1 MAAVNYNWTEM
12 VRVYRITLWL
22 LVLVLLAAGCRSEGP
37 LDMARS
43 RASATPWQVGGL
55 PTRTDAAPAAAGSTV
70 LVKTPVQLDGTEAP
84 TGTPQP
90 TGSPL
95 PTATAT
101 PEPVYGFLRGKV
113 IVDQANCR
121 YGPGWPYLYKYGV
134 YRDSVLELIGRNA
147 AGTWV
152 LIRGVGGTN
161 ACWVKASLLQIRGDV
176 MTLAPTDTTLPAS
189 PYYGPL
195 SGVQAERQGEV
206 VTVSW
211 NPLYLRAGDDSEQT
225 PYVVEAW
232 VCQEGQLVFIPYGA
246 YTTHINIRDEWGCA
260 ELSHARVTAAE
271 KHGYTAFVE
280 VTWPFALPSD
290 QE

>member
-1 MAAVNYNWTEM
+1 MVKITRFYGWLAV
-12 VRVYRITLWL
+12 LGL
-22 LVLVLLAAGCRSEGP
+22 LLAGCSPASTPER
-37 LDMARS
+37 A
-43 RASATPWQVGGL
+43 ASASVTPWRDGELSTSTPVVEAVG
-55 PTRTDAAPAAAGSTV
+55 AGTAS
-70 LVKTPVQLDGTEAP
+70 VKTPVLLEYTAEPAFTPPPAGTVPP
-84 TGTPQP
+84 TEP
-90 TGSPL
+90 
-95 PTATAT
+95 PTAVPT
-101 PEPVYGFLRGKV
+101 YGYLRGKV

-134 YRDSVLELIGRNA
+134 YRDSVLEIIGRNTV
-147 AGTWV
+147 GSWV

-176 MTLAPTDTTLPAS
+176 MTVAPTDTTLPAS

-195 SGVQAERQGEV
+195 SGVRAERHGEV

-232 VCQEGQLVFIPYGA
+232 VCQEEALVFIPYGA
-246 YTTHINIRDEWGCA
+246 YTTQVDIRDEWGCA
-260 ELSHARVTAAE
+260 EPSHARVTAAE
-271 KHGYTAFVE
+271 KHGYTRFVE
-280 VTWPFALPSD
+280 VAWPYAQASD